1 MKKRIPRIAL
11 AACLAAAALAGAA
24 VLRGAQTDPAVLA
37 DGSEMVFVKTS
48 TAPGSAASQDL
59 DVWVRPLME
68 EESAACFPTLPFTG
82 QALFSAE
89 PDQNGGRQLLGLEGH
104 TGDVKLV
111 ISMTDQSMRDTF
123 VGGLQRNTEVLGI
136 PVTVGYAET
145 NFRGGGGIYYAEYAW
160 GDGTVYVENF
170 GTAGERERVKSELA
184 ATVQAL
190 IGGGFQE
197 VPLSP

>member
-37 DGSEMVFVKTS
+37 DGSEMVFV
-48 TAPGSAASQDL
+48 
-59 DVWVRPLME
+59 WVRPLTE

-89 PDQNGGRQLLGLEGH
+89 SDRNGGRQLLGLEGH

-136 PVTVGYAET
+136 PVTAGYAET
-145 NFRGGGGIYYAEYAW
+145 NFRGGGVIYYAEYAW
-160 GDGTVYVENF
+160 GDGTVYTENF

>member
-11 AACLAAAALAGAA
+11 AACLSAAALAGAA

-59 DVWVRPLME
+59 DVWVRPLTE
-68 EESAACFPTLPFTG
+68 DESAACFPTLPFTG

-111 ISMTDQSMRDTF
+111 ISISQF
-123 VGGLQRNTEVLGI
+123 KGGVD
-136 PVTVGYAET
+136 
-145 NFRGGGGIYYAEYAW
+145 FK
-160 GDGTVYVENF
+160 EN
-170 GTAGERERVKSELA
+170 
-184 ATVQAL
+184 
-190 IGGGFQE
+190 
-197 VPLSP
+197 